1 MKKIRELL
9 KPFLEIIF
17 GAIVFFSYSLCL
29 YGAGGTLALG
39 IIATVIAA
47 YFLTIGILKIVL
59 GERFSKR
66 TKRILLISGLSAF
79 ACFITAASIIAM
91 VNGGLQVNGWIIL
104 IAMTVSSF
112 AFGLFLILSEFA
124 NSKFIS
130 RLAQLFGAVF
140 VLTLFLC
147 VLIPPTSPVPAKIG
161 DISILEVGLYVAYAI
176 MAFEAMGE
184 LQVAGAPKEEKPV
197 QE

>member
-17 GAIVFFSYSLCL
+17 GAIVFFSYSGYL
-29 YGAGGTLALG
+29 YGEGGILALG

-59 GERFSKR
+59 GDKMSKR
-66 TKRILLISGLSAF
+66 TKRIFLLGGLSGF
-79 ACFITAASIIAM
+79 AWFITAEFIIYM
-91 VNGGLQVNGWIIL
+91 VGGALPVNGWIIFIL
-104 IAMTVSSF
+104 TAASSF

-124 NSKFIS
+124 SSKFIS
-130 RLAQLFGAVF
+130 RLAQLCGAIF
-140 VLTLFLC
+140 VLALLLN
-147 VLIPPTSPVPAKIG
+147 VLIPGGVLVALGQIV
-161 DISILEVGLYVAYAI
+161 ILQVVLYVAYAI

-184 LQVAGAPKEEKPV
+184 LKVAGAPKEEKPA